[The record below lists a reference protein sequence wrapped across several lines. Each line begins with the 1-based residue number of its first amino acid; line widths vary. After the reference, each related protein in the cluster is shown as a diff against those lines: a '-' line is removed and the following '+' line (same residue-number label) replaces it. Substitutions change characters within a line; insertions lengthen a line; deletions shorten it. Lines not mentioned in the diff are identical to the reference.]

1 MQHHFIN
8 TTVTLTAVHFLA
20 KFGTAHT
27 FFSFYTLFGHYFVN
41 GQTGGQHSSFSK
53 IPPLLLVNDLYIQKS
68 ITSFHQEGY
77 WKHGFD
83 RSSMIHVLIHKIMRV
98 RLPRGSDGKFRWHNQ
113 YLQCMCFSPYVWRS
127 KWITEN
133 ALKFI
138 LGRPN
143 QIAPKATIALDK
155 EILVHEHTIAW
166 AWCHAVNVPN
176 ILSSGNQT

>member
-27 FFSFYTLFGHYFVN
+27 FFCFYTLFVHYFVN

-68 ITSFHQEGY
+68 ITSFHQQGY
-77 WKHGFD
+77 RKHGFD

-113 YLQCMCFSPYVWRS
+113 YLQCMCFSPPMY
-127 KWITEN
+127 
-133 ALKFI
+133 
-138 LGRPN
+138 
-143 QIAPKATIALDK
+143 D
-155 EILVHEHTIAW
+155 
-166 AWCHAVNVPN
+166 AVNESLRTHWNLYLEGQIRSHQKPQ
-176 ILSSGNQT
+176 LH